1 MESCTQAL
9 SILSRVWKV
18 ILDTRLIVE
27 YFARYR
33 THTRVEYGKLY
44 SSYEYV
50 ESSMGSCTQ
59 AFEYFES
66 SMGSCTQA
74 LSILS
79 RVWKVILDTRLI
91 VEYLPDTVLILE

>member
-27 YFARYR
+27 YVARYR

-59 AFEYFES
+59 A
-66 SMGSCTQA
+66 

-79 RVWKVILDTRLI
+79 RVWEVVLKLSILSRVRKVILDTRLI

>member
-18 ILDTRLIVE
+18 
-27 YFARYR
+27 
-33 THTRVEYGKLY
+33 G
-44 SSYEYV
+44 
-50 ESSMGSCTQ
+50 
-59 AFEYFES
+59 
-66 SMGSCTQA
+66 TQA

>member
-1 MESCTQAL
+1 MESHTQAL

-27 YFARYR
+27 YLPD
-33 THTRVEYGKLY
+33 TVPIL
-44 SSYEYV
+44 
-50 ESSMGSCTQ
+50 
-59 AFEYFES
+59 EYFES

>member
-18 ILDTRLIVE
+18 ILDTRLIAE

-59 AFEYFES
+59 ALSILSRVWELYSSFEYFES
-66 SMGSCTQA
+66 SMESH
-74 LSILS
+74 
-79 RVWKVILDTRLI
+79 TR
-91 VEYLPDTVLILE
+91 YSTHR

>member
-1 MESCTQAL
+1 MESCTQALSILSRVWKVVLKLL

-59 AFEYFES
+59 A
-66 SMGSCTQA
+66 

-79 RVWKVILDTRLI
+79 RVWEV
-91 VEYLPDTVLILE
+91 VLKL